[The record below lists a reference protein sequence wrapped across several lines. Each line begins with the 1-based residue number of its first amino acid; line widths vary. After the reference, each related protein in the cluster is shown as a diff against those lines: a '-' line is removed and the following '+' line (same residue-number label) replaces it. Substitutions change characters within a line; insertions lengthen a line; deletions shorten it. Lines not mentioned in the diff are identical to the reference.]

1 MERQLKAE
9 EGGTEPGR
17 WWGVGNLAYTVAGW
31 EGGRGGGEGSGLCL
45 YSSRAGPG
53 SCQGNLPCLLHIPK
67 DAQFG
72 STGKWGR
79 GQDEGLGR

>member
-31 EGGRGGGEGSGLCL
+31 EGGGRVVAFVCTAAGQGQAVARVTCLVSSTFPRMPNLAQLESGEG
-45 YSSRAGPG
+45 
-53 SCQGNLPCLLHIPK
+53 
-67 DAQFG
+67 
-72 STGKWGR
+72 GR
-79 GQDEGLGR
+79 MKA